1 MRFLDALNR
10 VNQSRPP
17 VWLMRQAGRY
27 LPEYRAMRS
36 RYTFLE
42 MIHSPDLITEVTLMP
57 IKRFGFDAAILF
69 SDILVIAEACGFP
82 LTFEEKGGPRFQ
94 KAIEEQDVESF
105 KLKKDPSFVY
115 EGIKRLKKELNI
127 PLIGFAGAPFTV
139 ASYLV
144 EGKSNPE
151 FTRTKEWIH
160 KQALPKLL
168 EKVKE
173 ATIHYLK
180 EQEKAGVDAIQLFD
194 TWANL
199 LPPEQTV
206 SFSIDL
212 CKEIAKE
219 LTVPVIY
226 FSKSSH
232 HYISCLGDFS
242 AISLSEAADIKE
254 VRKNTSQTLQGNFD
268 SRLLLQDK
276 ASVVK
281 DARKLLD
288 DVKKDPA
295 YIFNLGHGI
304 LPETPLENVYA
315 LTEEIFR

>member
-10 VNQSRPP
+10 VNYGRPP

-27 LPEYRAMRS
+27 LPEYRAIRS
-36 RYTFLE
+36 RHTFLE

-82 LTFEEKGGPRFQ
+82 LTFEEKGGPRFER
-94 KAIEEQDVESF
+94 AIEEKDIDAF
-105 KLKKDPSFVY
+105 KLLHDPVFVY
-115 EGIKRLKKELNI
+115 EGIKRLKRELKV

-144 EGKSNPE
+144 EGKSNPD

-168 EKVKE
+168 DKVKD

-206 SFSIDL
+206 ALSIDL
-212 CKEIAKE
+212 CKEIAKA
-219 LTVPVIY
+219 LSVPVIY

-232 HYISCLGDFS
+232 LFISKLSDFS
-242 AISLSEAADIKE
+242 AISLSETADIKE
-254 VRKNTSQTLQGNFD
+254 ARQKTTQTLQGNFD
-268 SRLLLQDK
+268 SKWLLKDK
-276 ASVVK
+276 AIVK
-281 DARKLLD
+281 KETRKLLD
-288 DVKKDPA
+288 EVGKDSA